1 VLMSATLHTSYLTSP
16 PSAWIA
22 VKMAFGTRRRWQNK
36 TKQPTKQTNK
46 QKNQIRCRTVY
57 FPRKAQTAWRT
68 IRREAF
74 PCQVAG
80 KKSGVYDLSASGLL
94 GSLCFSYLIPDR
106 DGRRYILYERK
117 RKLTRKLTWK
127 AGKYKRVPGQ
137 CRTGRKPAGGK
148 SVRAHLAVI
157 PVLGS
162 KCPRCR
168 G

>member
-1 VLMSATLHTSYLTSP
+1 M
-16 PSAWIA
+16 
-22 VKMAFGTRRRWQNK
+22 
-36 TKQPTKQTNK
+36 
-46 QKNQIRCRTVY
+46 Y

-106 DGRRYILYERK
+106 DARRYILYERK

-127 AGKYKRVPGQ
+127 AGKYKKVTGQ
-137 CRTGRKPAGGK
+137 GRAGRDVNLLEVSQFG
-148 SVRAHLAVI
+148 LT
-157 PVLGS
+157 
-162 KCPRCR
+162 
-168 G
+168 